1 VELQEADPRAARRA
15 VALVAATSLM
25 GAAGVMLWG
34 QQRPAVEAWIL
45 EDPALTTERVRL
57 ALGLLGLAGGLPM
70 GGFAVYFWRLGSAV
84 RRAERFPPPGVAVV
98 RDTWVL
104 TGAAARR
111 RAHVI
116 RLFALVL
123 LAVGVAMPVLLWQTG
138 RMLVR

>member
-15 VALVAATSLM
+15 VALVAAASLL

-34 QQRPAVEAWIL
+34 QRRPEVEAWIL

-70 GGFAVYFWRLGSAV
+70 ACFAAYFWHLGSAA
-84 RRAERFPPPGVAVV
+84 RRTGRFPPPGVAVV

-104 TGAAARR
+104 TGDAARR

-123 LAVGVAMPVLLWQTG
+123 LALGVAMPLLLWQTG
-138 RMLVR
+138 RTLGR